1 MSVTTTHDPHGGGH
15 PRLIFAASS
24 SSRLGDRDGAADG
37 QYAFQLLRGV
47 TRIGSGPD
55 ADLCLSGLD
64 AQHAEIRRD
73 GADEYVYV
81 RLSAARSGTVNGRTV
96 EEQPLHTGDRLE
108 LGTWRMSFF
117 REEFADH
124 GRPHA
129 GREGG
134 ELSDQQPQRP
144 PRSRG
149 TSSIGGSDPEGDD
162 PGEYF

>member
-1 MSVTTTHDPHGGGH
+1 MNVTTTHDPHGGGH
-15 PRLIFAASS
+15 PRLIFTTDS
-24 SSRLGDRDGAADG
+24 SSRLGERGGAADG
-37 QYAFQLLRGV
+37 PYAFELLRGV

-55 ADLCLSGLD
+55 ADLRLSGLD

-73 GADEYVYV
+73 AADEYVFV
-81 RLSAARSGTVNGRTV
+81 RLSAERSGTVNGRTV
-96 EEQPLHTGDRLE
+96 EEKPLHTGDHLE
-108 LGTWRMSFF
+108 LGPWRMSYF

-134 ELSDQQPQRP
+134 EFSDQQPQSP
-144 PRSRG
+144 PRPRG
-149 TSSIGGSDPEGDD
+149 TSSTGGSDPDEDD